1 MFETPTLHDTNLPL
15 STQLAVFGHPVAHSK
30 SPRIHQAFGHQ
41 LGIDL
46 RYQAIDVADGNLA
59 AAVLRFQQQGGRGA
73 NVTLPFKQDAFRLC
87 RSLSANAT
95 RTQVVNT
102 LHWRGDHWFGDN
114 TDGPGLVR
122 DISERHRQDLRARRV
137 LILGAGG
144 AVQGILSALL
154 DAGVDTITLANR
166 SPAKADALC
175 DLIGEPARVKS
186 LYWQDL
192 ADAGHFDLVING
204 TSAGVQGESLNLPFA
219 LIGPRTLAYD
229 LSYGPAA
236 TGFLAWARAGNCW
249 LAVDGLG
256 MLVEQASLAFAVWFG
271 QTPDT
276 ESVYQSLRATG

>member
-1 MFETPTLHDTNLPL
+1 MFETPTLHDAALPAT
-15 STQLAVFGHPVAHSK
+15 TQLAVFGHPIAHSK

-46 RYQAIDVADGNLA
+46 RYQAIDVSDGNLA
-59 AAVLRFQQQGGRGA
+59 AAVARFLQQGGSGA
-73 NVTLPFKQDAFRLC
+73 NVTLPFKQDAYRLC
-87 RSLSANAT
+87 RALSDNAR

-122 DISERHRQDLRARRV
+122 DISERQRQDLRARRV

-166 SPAKADALC
+166 TPAKADALC
-175 DLIGEPARVKS
+175 DLIGEPAKVKS

-192 ADAGHFDLVING
+192 ADAGHFDVVING
-204 TSAGVQGESLNLPFA
+204 TSAGVRGESLSLPFS
-219 LIGPRTLAYD
+219 LLTPRTLAYD
-229 LSYGPAA
+229 LSYGPPASA
-236 TGFLAWARAGNCW
+236 FLAWAKAGGCW

-256 MLVEQASLAFAVWFG
+256 MLVEQAALAFAIWFG
-271 QTPDT
+271 QAPDS
-276 ESVYQSLRATG
+276 EAVYQSLRAAP